1 MDDKQTEKAIAQTE
15 VVLAALREP
24 AIKLLQDGVASAYTS
39 SAHRTDKGL
48 QVSTVKD
55 GSNVPSLMLVEG
67 KTESERRLLSMD
79 DHLKG
84 EFKITHTDG
93 KKSWQE
99 NDTFELSGGLWDGW
113 MGRADKFNVS
123 LTRKDASGKVIEAY
137 LPAISEEQRQLDSN
151 GQPVRIARLAGSEA
165 NASLENIA
173 NPGNKRQEA
182 NYIIKNG
189 STNAELSYNETR
201 ENYPAAFAYRSVV
214 RDMQGKVI
222 GIVNQSFKLDDH
234 GDISSV
240 QTSARKPMTIKH

>member
-39 SAHRTDKGL
+39 TAHRTDKGL
-48 QVSTVKD
+48 QVNTVKE
-55 GSNVPSLMLVEG
+55 GSHVPSMMLVEG
-67 KTESERRLLSMD
+67 STESGRRIMNLD

-84 EFKITHTDG
+84 EYKITHSEG

-99 NDTFELSGGLWDGW
+99 KDTFELSGGLWDGW
-113 MGRADKFNVS
+113 MGRSDKFNVS
-123 LTRKDASGKVIEAY
+123 LTRKDANGRVMESY
-137 LPAISEEQRQLDSN
+137 LPAISEEQKQLDPN
-151 GQPVRIARLAGSEA
+151 GQPLRLARLAGSDA

-189 STNAELSYNETR
+189 NSELSYNETR
-201 ENYPAAFAYRSVV
+201 EKYPAAWAYRSVV
-214 RDMQGKVI
+214 RDMNGKVL
-222 GIVNQSFKLDDH
+222 GIVNQTFTLDDS
-234 GDISSV
+234 GDLSSV
-240 QTSARKPMTIKH
+240 QTSARKPMQVKH